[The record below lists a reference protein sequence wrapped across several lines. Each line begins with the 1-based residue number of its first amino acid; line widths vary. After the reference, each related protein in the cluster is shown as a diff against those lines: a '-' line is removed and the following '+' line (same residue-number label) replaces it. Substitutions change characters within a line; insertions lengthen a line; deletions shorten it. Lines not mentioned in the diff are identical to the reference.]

1 MVKTKEANPKQLPP
15 VIPIV
20 LYNGEERWKVATDIN
35 QLIECPSV
43 LKPYQPSLR
52 YLLLDEGAYDEHEL
66 LGTNNIVASVFA
78 MENATDHHQVRH
90 VLSHLAGAIAQHPS
104 KERMDKALAKWAGY
118 FLNKAHPQIQIDEQG
133 VQQGIQQGIQQGK
146 SSLLKSMLAMKFPN
160 TDLTRYQLVIDNA
173 AEDDLMRYSMRLLCA
188 GSVEEV
194 FKA

>member
-1 MVKTKEANPKQLPP
+1 M
-15 VIPIV
+15 

-35 QLIECPSV
+35 QLIECSSV
-43 LKPYQPSLR
+43 VKPYQPSLR

-104 KERMDKALAKWAGY
+104 KERMDKALAKWAEG
-118 FLNKAHPQIQIDEQG
+118 FKNEG

-160 TDLTRYQLVIDNA
+160 TDLTRYQLAIDNA
-173 AEDDLMRYSMRLLCA
+173 AEDDLMRYSMRLLSA